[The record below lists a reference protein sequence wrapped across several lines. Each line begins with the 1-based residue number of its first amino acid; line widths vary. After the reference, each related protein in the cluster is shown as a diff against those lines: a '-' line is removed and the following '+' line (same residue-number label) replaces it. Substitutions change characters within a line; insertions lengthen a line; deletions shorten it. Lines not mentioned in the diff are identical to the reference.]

1 MSAAMRMTIQRG
13 WQRVSLSL
21 AKLSPGLR
29 WMLLLTLLACVVVAL
44 EEPAASS
51 ASAGVKPA
59 PEMASARAAVPAGD
73 AAVAAGAGG
82 AAGAAGAAGAE
93 HREHWP
99 TLPPGGAAA
108 SHADPALQPW
118 PALTA
123 QTMLAWAPPPPP
135 PPPSPMARVQ
145 VVVPAGPPPAPAF
158 PYRMIG
164 RMDIDG
170 SPHAVL
176 SNGKDSFEVA
186 PARVLDG
193 NWRVEVLNDAGLQMT
208 WIPSGQKISVGFAR

>member
-1 MSAAMRMTIQRG
+1 MSAAMMITIQRA
-13 WQRVSLSL
+13 WQRAILLL

-44 EEPAASS
+44 EQPAASS
-51 ASAGVKPA
+51 AAAVAKPA
-59 PEMASARAAVPAGD
+59 PVIAPARAVVETSD
-73 AAVAAGAGG
+73 AAVAAA
-82 AAGAAGAAGAE
+82 AQHWPTVPVAGAAAAKDG
-93 HREHWP
+93 
-99 TLPPGGAAA
+99 
-108 SHADPALQPW
+108 DPALQPW

-123 QTMLAWAPPPPP
+123 QTMLTWAPPPPP
-135 PPPSPMARVQ
+135 PPPPMARVQ

>member
-1 MSAAMRMTIQRG
+1 
-13 WQRVSLSL
+13 
-21 AKLSPGLR
+21 
-29 WMLLLTLLACVVVAL
+29 MLLLTLLACAVVAL

-59 PEMASARAAVPAGD
+59 PEMASARAAVSAGD

-82 AAGAAGAAGAE
+82 SAGAE

-99 TLPPGGAAA
+99 TLPVAGTAAA
-108 SHADPALQPW
+108 KDGDPALQPW
-118 PALTA
+118 PTLTA

-135 PPPSPMARVQ
+135 PPPPPMARVP

>member
-1 MSAAMRMTIQRG
+1 MMMTIQRVS
-13 WQRVSLSL
+13 QRVSLSW
-21 AKLSPGLR
+21 AKLSPGMR

-51 ASAGVKPA
+51 ASAVAKPV
-59 PEMASARAAVPAGD
+59 PEMTSARAAVPVDD
-73 AAVAAGAGG
+73 AAV

-93 HREHWP
+93 QREHWP

-108 SHADPALQPW
+108 SDADPVPQPW

-123 QTMLAWAPPPPP
+123 QTMRAWAPPPPP
-135 PPPSPMARVQ
+135 PPPPPMARVQ

>member
-1 MSAAMRMTIQRG
+1 MSTAMRMTIQRA
-13 WQRVSLSL
+13 WQRAILLLATLS
-21 AKLSPGLR
+21 SGLR

-44 EEPAASS
+44 EQPAAPS
-51 ASAGVKPA
+51 ASAVAKPVPVVA
-59 PEMASARAAVPAGD
+59 PAHAVVQTSN
-73 AAVAAGAGG
+73 AAVAAGA
-82 AAGAAGAAGAE
+82 E
-93 HREHWP
+93 RWP
-99 TLPPGGAAA
+99 TLPVAGAAA
-108 SHADPALQPW
+108 AKDGDPALQPW
-118 PALTA
+118 PTLTA

-135 PPPSPMARVQ
+135 PPPPIARVP